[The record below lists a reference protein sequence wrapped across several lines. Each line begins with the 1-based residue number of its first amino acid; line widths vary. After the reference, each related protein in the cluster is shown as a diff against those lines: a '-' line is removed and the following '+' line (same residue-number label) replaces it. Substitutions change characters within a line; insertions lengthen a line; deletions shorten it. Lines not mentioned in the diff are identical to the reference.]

1 MQKQILKTC
10 FKKKIDELQFSYD
23 THIHFNTFLKQQAYV
38 KGEQQ
43 TYLGFVGCYVFVH
56 LADLSK

>member
-1 MQKQILKTC
+1 MQKQKLKRFLKRKSKNFNC
-10 FKKKIDELQFSYD
+10 
-23 THIHFNTFLKQQAYV
+23 HMNIHFKSFLKQQAYV

-43 TYLGFVGCYVFVH
+43 TYLGFVGCYVCVH